1 MTSPNGIDAAIPN
14 TAIQPKFDVSAMATF
29 WMSNAARVM
38 RSSEIFMRGIGEV
51 TRLEAELGQQY
62 WQRSLGELQMQ
73 ALVTKPDQ
81 LARTRIDQTM
91 QDVESL
97 IVTMRK
103 IADEFRHA
111 INESTQALLD
121 VPRPEQEQSL
131 VASIHID
138 DPVIRRKPA
147 QSAPVHGATG

>member
-1 MTSPNGIDAAIPN
+1 
-14 TAIQPKFDVSAMATF
+14 
-29 WMSNAARVM
+29 
-38 RSSEIFMRGIGEV
+38 
-51 TRLEAELGQQY
+51 
-62 WQRSLGELQMQ
+62 
-73 ALVTKPDQ
+73 
-81 LARTRIDQTM
+81 M

-121 VPRPEQEQSL
+121 IPNPEQEQSL
-131 VASIHID
+131 VSSIHID
-138 DPVIRRKPA
+138 DPAIRRKPA